1 MVRAAA
7 LLLLPLVAACGG
19 MSKVQATI
27 ATADGVTYQFPA
39 DQQDEATRQAM
50 LYCAN
55 LGRTAV
61 LKSAKP
67 DGSDLTVA
75 VYDCR

>member
-1 MVRAAA
+1 MVRAGA
-7 LLLLPLVAACGG
+7 LLLLLLATAC
-19 MSKVQATI
+19 SVVSRVQATV

-55 LGRTAV
+55 LGRGAV
-61 LKSAKP
+61 LESAKP
-67 DGSDLTVA
+67 DGGGLTVA
-75 VYDCR
+75 TYDCR